1 MLHGKKILLGVTGS
15 IAAYKAAGLI
25 RLFIKE
31 GADVQVVMSKSATDF
46 ITPLTLSTLS
56 KRPVLIEP
64 FHSSTGEW
72 YSHVDWALWAD
83 FFLIAPLTA
92 NTLAKLANGQADNL
106 LVAIYLAARC
116 PVFFAPA
123 MDVDMFEHPSTQKN
137 ISILEGYG
145 NILIPPQVGELAS
158 GLSGKGRLDEP
169 ENIVGFLQDWFKKK
183 SPLTNKVALVTAG
196 PTFERIDPVRFI
208 GNFSSGKMGFAIAET
223 LAEQGARVILI
234 SGPTALTTT
243 HTSIE
248 LHHVESAAEMHEAC
262 MRFQPESDVIVMA
275 AAVAD
280 YTPATVSDQKLKKE
294 SGIPLLELKPTVDIL
309 ADLGSHKITGQMLVG
324 FALETHDALEHAQK
338 KLQNKNLDLI
348 VLNSLEDQGA
358 GFGVDT
364 NKITIID
371 KHKNIQTYSLK
382 SKKEVALDIVN
393 KINDLLNF

>member
-1 MLHGKKILLGVTGS
+1 
-15 IAAYKAAGLI
+15 
-25 RLFIKE
+25 
-31 GADVQVVMSKSATDF
+31 
-46 ITPLTLSTLS
+46 
-56 KRPVLIEP
+56 
-64 FHSSTGEW
+64 
-72 YSHVDWALWAD
+72 
-83 FFLIAPLTA
+83 
-92 NTLAKLANGQADNL
+92 
-106 LVAIYLAARC
+106 
-116 PVFFAPA
+116 
-123 MDVDMFEHPSTQKN
+123 
-137 ISILEGYG
+137 
-145 NILIPPQVGELAS
+145 
-158 GLSGKGRLDEP
+158 LSGKGRLDEP

-248 LHHVESAAEMHEAC
+248 LQHVESAAEMHEAC